1 MYLDVGSDKQVN
13 KQRKRWNDIIEV
25 ARKKLLLEPLDTMS
39 L

>member
-25 ARKKLLLEPLDTMS
+25 ARKKLLLEPLDTLS